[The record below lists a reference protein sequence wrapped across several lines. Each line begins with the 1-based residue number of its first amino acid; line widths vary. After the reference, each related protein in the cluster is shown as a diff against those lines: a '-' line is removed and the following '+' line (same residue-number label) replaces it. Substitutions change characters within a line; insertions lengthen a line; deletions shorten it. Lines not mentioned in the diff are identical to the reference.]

1 MKVVID
7 LKKITILAL
16 HLNYG
21 GIERFITNL
30 ANSLSDEYEIEIIS
44 TYKLLDKPFFQLNN
58 NIKVKYLIT
67 DLKPNK
73 QLVKKYLKSFHFI
86 KLFKEIIISLKI
98 LHYKKKRMIR
108 AIKDCSSDIII
119 STRDI
124 HNKWVGKYAK
134 KNIIKIG
141 SEHNDINS
149 TKYIRDIARTAKN
162 LDYFVVVSKKMIA
175 DYQKYLNIPVIHIP
189 NSIASMPKCVS
200 NLDSNSI
207 VSAGRLESVKG
218 YEDLIDVMQMVVSKN
233 KNIILNI
240 AGDGSQYELLQEK
253 IRRLKLTNNI
263 KLLGYK
269 DSDELDKLY
278 NESFLYIMTSF
289 SESFGLVLLEAM
301 SHKLPCLAFDSANG
315 ACEIID
321 NNKDGYLIEKRNK
334 EEMAEK
340 ILHLYKHREENKEM
354 GNMAL
359 EKAEKYTADKI
370 KQKWIDVFE
379 R

>member
-1 MKVVID
+1 MAYWNND
-7 LKKITILAL
+7 YDKIT
-16 HLNYG
+16 
-21 GIERFITNL
+21 
-30 ANSLSDEYEIEIIS
+30 EY
-44 TYKLLDKPFFQLNN
+44 Y
-58 NIKVKYLIT
+58 VK
-67 DLKPNK
+67 
-73 QLVKKYLKSFHFI
+73 LVKKYLKSFHFI